1 MVQDFAGPSVLYVV
15 FTPRNPW
22 SRLST
27 PTTCIIY
34 LLFFNQ
40 FTPFPPILPSIVC
53 IHFYILLYSIVS
65 LFSGVYIYI
74 YIGIIPFL
82 ISISPMYLFHVQVDG
97 VESKEELMKQF
108 DANGDGVLTKE
119 EPLRCGYFGRH
130 RWLENPPLSSM
141 IVPAINGYKPPSLG
155 FFSIATFDWRVNGK
169 TMGQYI
175 KIIRETHHRNAVHFD
190 GENAGRSLYS
200 RYPIFR
206 QTQVYSFQ
214 SQLLYCQGEAGVR
227 EREVFLSV
235 PIPAAIP

>member
-1 MVQDFAGPSVLYVV
+1 
-15 FTPRNPW
+15 
-22 SRLST
+22 
-27 PTTCIIY
+27 
-34 LLFFNQ
+34 
-40 FTPFPPILPSIVC
+40 
-53 IHFYILLYSIVS
+53 
-65 LFSGVYIYI
+65 
-74 YIGIIPFL
+74 
-82 ISISPMYLFHVQVDG
+82 
-97 VESKEELMKQF
+97 MKQF

-206 QTQVYSFQ
+206 QTPSIFIPESTLVLPGRSWSERKGSLFVGPYPRSNTLIEAVASSAVLLSRHSRVSRWVLYTKYNFCLPSF
-214 SQLLYCQGEAGVR
+214 
-227 EREVFLSV
+227 F
-235 PIPAAIP
+235 I

>member
-1 MVQDFAGPSVLYVV
+1 
-15 FTPRNPW
+15 
-22 SRLST
+22 
-27 PTTCIIY
+27 
-34 LLFFNQ
+34 
-40 FTPFPPILPSIVC
+40 
-53 IHFYILLYSIVS
+53 
-65 LFSGVYIYI
+65 
-74 YIGIIPFL
+74 
-82 ISISPMYLFHVQVDG
+82 MYLFHVQVDG

-141 IVPAINGYKPPSLG
+141 IVPAIIGYKPPSLG

-235 PIPAAIP
+235 PIPAAIPWLKQLLLVLSYSVVTVECRAGSCTQNTTFVYPHSLYDRGPKHCHI